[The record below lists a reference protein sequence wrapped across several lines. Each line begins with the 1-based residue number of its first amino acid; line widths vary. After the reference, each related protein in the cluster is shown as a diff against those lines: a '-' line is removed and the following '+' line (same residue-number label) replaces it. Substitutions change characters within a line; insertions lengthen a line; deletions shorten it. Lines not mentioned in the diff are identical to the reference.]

1 MVERREFLRFSLGSA
16 VGLALGSGAQSAGE
30 HTLRE
35 LAGAK
40 NLLTGSAFSFAQMAR
55 PDMAELL
62 IRECSMVICENELKW
77 GQTQPERDGYNFA
90 HADAMVAF
98 ARAHGQKL
106 RGHNL
111 CWHQSNP
118 AWLEAT
124 LTPGN
129 AAALLR
135 RHIQVVAGRY
145 RGKIHSWDVVN
156 EAIHLEDRNAHGLR
170 NSVWLKNLGAG
181 YIELAFRAAA
191 ESDPGAIL
199 TYNDFGVEQDAPD
212 QQRKRD
218 AVLALLRD
226 LRARGVPV
234 QALGIQSHL
243 TAHPDPPRFRELP
256 GFLKELGKMGLQV
269 FITELDVDDR
279 DLPADIAKRDRMVA
293 DVYRDYLRTVLA
305 QDHVRAVLTW
315 GLADRDTWLDTYHP
329 RGDGQK
335 KRPLPFDA
343 ELRAKPAF
351 SAMCEAIAECR
362 ARSDEK
368 V

>member
-1 MVERREFLRFSLGSA
+1 MRRREFL
-16 VGLALGSGAQSAGE
+16 QISAGSIAVTALRGTPQVPE
-30 HTLRE
+30 RPALRE

-40 NLLTGSAFSFAQMAR
+40 NLLVGSAFSFAQMAR
-55 PDMAELL
+55 PEMAELL
-62 IRECSMVICENELKW
+62 AQQCSIVVCESELKW
-77 GQTQPERDGYNFA
+77 GPTQPERDRYEFA

-98 ARAHGQKL
+98 AEAHGQKV

-118 AWLEAT
+118 AWLAAT
-124 LTPGN
+124 ITPGN

-135 RHIQVVAGRY
+135 QHILVVAGRY

-156 EAIHLEDRNAHGLR
+156 EAIHLEDQNAGGLR
-170 NSVWLKNLGAG
+170 NSVWLKNLGEG

-191 ESDPGAIL
+191 EADPGAIL
-199 TYNDFGVEQDAPD
+199 TYNDFGIEHDAPD
-212 QQRKRD
+212 QERKRD
-218 AVLALLRD
+218 AVLGLLRG

-243 TAHPDPPRFRELP
+243 TAHLDPPRFHELH

-279 DLPADIAKRDRMVA
+279 ELPGDVAKRDRMVA
-293 DVYRDYLRTVLA
+293 DLYRDYLRTVLA
-305 QDHVRAVLTW
+305 HDHVKAVLTW

-329 RGDGQK
+329 RGDKQK

-343 ELRAKPAF
+343 DLHAKPAF
-351 SAMCEAIAECR
+351 TAMCEAIAECP
-362 ARSDEK
+362 ARRGGAG
-368 V
+368 